1 MLFANQ
7 SMFNKHL
14 LFGMGY
20 ENLEEEESQIQK
32 FKKKKNETM
41 YLKLLMLKPGDR
53 IFLFSVLEIFYYF
66 FHLFLLAGG

>member
-32 FKKKKNETM
+32 FKKKKKWNNVPEATDV
-41 YLKLLMLKPGDR
+41 KAWR
-53 IFLFSVLEIFYYF
+53 
-66 FHLFLLAGG
+66 